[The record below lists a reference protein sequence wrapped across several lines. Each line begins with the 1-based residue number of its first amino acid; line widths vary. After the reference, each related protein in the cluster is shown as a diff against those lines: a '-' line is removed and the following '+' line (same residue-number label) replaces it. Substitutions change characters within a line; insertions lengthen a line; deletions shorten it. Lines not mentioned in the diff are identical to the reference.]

1 MMLLTDVVTA
11 LGLQVLTSGVGF
23 DREVRG
29 GIVCDL
35 LSIVLAKAQPQDMWI
50 TIQRHQNIVAVAK
63 VTSVAGVILA
73 DGIVPE
79 QDVID
84 RASEEGILLLATKES
99 SFVVC
104 GKLFALLSSEEE

>member
-1 MMLLTDVVTA
+1 MLLTDVVTA
-11 LGLQVLTSGVGF
+11 LGLQVLTNGVGL

-35 LSIVLAKAQPQDMWI
+35 LSVVLAKAQENDLWI

-73 DGIVPE
+73 DGIIPE
-79 QDVID
+79 QVVID
-84 RASEEGILLLATKES
+84 RASEEGIPLLATKES
-99 SFVVC
+99 SFVVS
-104 GKLFALLSSEEE
+104 GKMFALLFPEKG

>member
-1 MMLLTDVVTA
+1 MMLLTDVITA
-11 LGLQVLTSGVGF
+11 LGLQVLTNGV
-23 DREVRG
+23 DLEREVRG
-29 GIVCDL
+29 GFVCDL
-35 LSIVLAKAQPQDMWI
+35 LSIVLAKAQEDDLWI

-73 DGIVPE
+73 DGIVPQE
-79 QDVID
+79 DVID
-84 RASEEGILLLATKES
+84 RASREGIAILASKES

>member
-1 MMLLTDVVTA
+1 MRLADVITA
-11 LGLQVLTSGVGF
+11 LELQVLTSSP
-23 DREVRG
+23 DLDHKVRG

-35 LSIVLAKAQPQDMWI
+35 LSVVLAKAQPQDIWI

-63 VTSVAGVILA
+63 VTSVAAVVLA

-84 RASEEGILLLATKES
+84 KASEEGIPLLATKES

>member
-11 LGLQVLTSGVGF
+11 LGLQVLTSGVDF

-35 LSIVLAKAQPQDMWI
+35 LSIVLAKAQPQDIWI

-84 RASEEGILLLATKES
+84 RASEEGIPLLATKES

-104 GKLFALLSSEEE
+104 GKLFALVSSEEE

>member
-11 LGLQVLTSGVGF
+11 LGLQVLTSGVDF

-84 RASEEGILLLATKES
+84 RASEEGIPLLATKES

-104 GKLFALLSSEEE
+104 GKLFALVSSEEE

>member
-1 MMLLTDVVTA
+1 MRLTDVVTA
-11 LGLQVLTSGVGF
+11 LGLQGLTNGVDL
-23 DREVRG
+23 DREVRS

-35 LSIVLAKAQPQDMWI
+35 LSVVLAKAQPQDLWI

-73 DGIVPE
+73 DGMMPE

-84 RASEEGILLLATKES
+84 KAAGERIPLLATKES
-99 SFVVC
+99 SFVVS
-104 GKLFALLSSEEE
+104 GKLFALLSSEEG

>member
-1 MMLLTDVVTA
+1 MLLTDVVTA
-11 LGLQVLTSGVGF
+11 LGLQVLTSGVDF

-84 RASEEGILLLATKES
+84 RASEEGIPLLATKES

-104 GKLFALLSSEEE
+104 GKLFALVSSEEE